1 MARASSV
8 AHTSLAKL
16 SAVPFAPVKLQPLSS
31 RETVIGSFFDVS
43 IVHFCHRVVIQG
55 TFLTIK

>member
-1 MARASSV
+1 M
-8 AHTSLAKL
+8 AHTSPAKL

-43 IVHFCHRVVIQG
+43 IVHYCHRVVIQG